1 MRVESP
7 PGTPSLPSER
17 VERYPTCS
25 VHEMGVC
32 GTTKA
37 STEVTSEPICGPKP
51 LRFDGGDWNDSTKPS
66 MTSSFSPF
74 FHRSNIVKGLGERAG
89 RIAEACICID

>member
-51 LRFDGGDWNDSTKPS
+51 LRFDGGDWNEAVDDQLLLAPLLSQQ
-66 MTSSFSPF
+66 
-74 FHRSNIVKGLGERAG
+74 HRKGIR
-89 RIAEACICID
+89 